1 MTSIRLKIP
10 NNGKRWF
17 NGKQINDGYDKDNF
31 GYLEDETLDS
41 SDSSDNESESDD

>member
-17 NGKQINDGYDKDNF
+17 NGKKINEDYDENNF
-31 GYLEDETLDS
+31 GYLEDKSLESDS
-41 SDSSDNESESDD
+41 SDSESESDTD